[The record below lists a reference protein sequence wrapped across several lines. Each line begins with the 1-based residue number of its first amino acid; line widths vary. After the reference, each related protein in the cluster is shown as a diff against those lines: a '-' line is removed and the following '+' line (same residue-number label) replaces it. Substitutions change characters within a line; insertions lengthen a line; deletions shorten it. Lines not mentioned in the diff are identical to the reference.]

1 MADKHDARAPWSDR
15 SDDGV
20 QVVAEL
26 VDILPGPLRPA
37 GPPVAALVPE
47 DQPAPAAWR
56 AEIAALVVPRALV
69 ERVSMAEDDRDRRV
83 VRPIDLGVQRHAV
96 VSEHGQ
102 LPAAKLAERL
112 GRGWIRAQPDSAH
125 RHLFRRDRGADRRRR
140 RHPRGDAGYLSE
152 PPPPHHCTLLGN
164 ARATMLLKSRPA
176 ARGCRFS

>member
-112 GRGWIRAQPDSAH
+112 
-125 RHLFRRDRGADRRRR
+125 DRGADRRRR

-164 ARATMLLKSRPA
+164 ARATMLIKSRPA